1 MVGELMYVQY
11 HVLLLWSFSYVTTLV
26 NIFSILAAD
35 KTVRIWGAYDGKH
48 ERTITGH
55 KQGISDVSW
64 SQDSKY
70 LVSASDD
77 KTLRIW
83 EASTVSV
90 HIPPV
95 YPW

>member
-1 MVGELMYVQY
+1 MFSFISKMKTFSCVE
-11 HVLLLWSFSYVTTLV
+11 VLLIVT
-26 NIFSILAAD
+26 AAD

-64 SQDSKY
+64 SQDAKY

-83 EASTVSV
+83 EASTVSD
-90 HIPPV
+90 
-95 YPW
+95 WMNF